1 MKKIFEKYFADGM
14 ARILVIT
21 FFVGII
27 AGTLLLFFSFCG
39 VIMRF
44 FGFEYHSV
52 GSIFL
57 FFVVV
62 SILSFPIDLIT
73 EALPKVLL
81 VEFQKINLWQA
92 RVLYIILNTLCSMI
106 CYSLVDYFMDS
117 VHASDMAIFMVSFI
131 ISLIEANDI
140 TEKETIKS
148 DRN

>member
-1 MKKIFEKYFADGM
+1 MPE
-14 ARILVIT
+14 
-21 FFVGII
+21 FF
-27 AGTLLLFFSFCG
+27 TSFFLLWSYYA
-39 VIMRF
+39 F

-73 EALPKVLL
+73 ETLPKVLL
-81 VEFQKINLWQA
+81 VEFQKINLRQA

-106 CYSLVDYFMDS
+106 CYSLVDYFIDS

-131 ISLIEANDI
+131 ISLIEAKNI

-148 DRN
+148 NRD